1 MEEQKL
7 ENVTDEALQ
16 KAKQQKSRNR
26 LFGLLVVIN
35 IILIAVIVIEI
46 VQLATK

>member
-16 KAKQQKSRNR
+16 KEKQQKSRNR
-26 LFGLLVVIN
+26 LFGLLVVVN
-35 IILIAVIVIEI
+35 LILIAVIVIEI
-46 VQLATK
+46 VQLVTK